1 LISECCGH
9 GQVFLKWRFV
19 LFLLYCTLRRID
31 FNIGIYSKCE
41 IFRGWRNCLELSCR
55 EGRRADF
62 PTVLDFQLAVVKAEE
77 KWGVTRCLE
86 KGI

>member
-1 LISECCGH
+1 MS
-9 GQVFLKWRFV
+9 
-19 LFLLYCTLRRID
+19 
-31 FNIGIYSKCE
+31 S
-41 IFRGWRNCLELSCR
+41 R